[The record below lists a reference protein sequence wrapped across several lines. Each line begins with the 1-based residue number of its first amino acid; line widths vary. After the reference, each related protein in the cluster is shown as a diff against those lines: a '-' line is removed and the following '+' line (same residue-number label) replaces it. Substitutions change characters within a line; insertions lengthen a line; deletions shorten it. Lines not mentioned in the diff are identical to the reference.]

1 MGAAAEKTIHFAGK
15 TMGGHRH
22 VCAFFDTP
30 EEEYGVTLPFVK
42 EGIQRSEYGFHIV
55 DPALRSDYVGR
66 IEGAGIPVTALERAG
81 QFEVRSW
88 EEAYLRGGSFDK
100 NAMLALLEGVLK
112 NGKARGF
119 PLTRL
124 VAHMEWALEDRQGVD
139 DLVEYETRLNFF
151 LPKYPDP
158 VICTYSTSRFGG
170 GVVMDILRTHPVV
183 IIGGVLQENPFYAP
197 PEEFLRELHER
208 NGSARH

>member
-1 MGAAAEKTIHFAGK
+1 MGAIAEKTIHFAGK
-15 TMGGHRH
+15 SMGGHRH

-112 NGKARGF
+112 AGKARGF

-139 DLVEYETRLNFF
+139 DLVAFLNS
-151 LPKYPDP
+151 LTGEMPQNVGP
-158 VICTYSTSRFGG
+158 V
-170 GVVMDILRTHPVV
+170 
-183 IIGGVLQENPFYAP
+183 E
-197 PEEFLRELHER
+197 
-208 NGSARH
+208 